1 MTSPNTLGSGQNPP
15 ASSGTSPLQAAPTG
29 TPGNGATPPQTAPT
43 APAEFRFPDSPEI
56 PVWARGKTH
65 LEALGQGDAAIR
77 GLQSFVQTG
86 QPPQQFQ
93 QQTTQPQYQ
102 QPPAQQPRPF
112 ANEEY
117 VSPAELQAYAPQAI
131 QQYIAPQLQQTQA
144 ALASMALEQVRRDN
158 AQIFQK
164 YAGEVNELLA
174 KVPVEQR
181 TVDNLRLITD
191 IVRGRHVE
199 ELASERA
206 SRLVAEMGT
215 TVRSNGGQGAGGF
228 QASDTNSSSVLQN
241 EKVPASWRA
250 MAERVGLNERTI
262 DDYLQANGMTREQFV
277 EQFNRG
283 GIVTEMSSTDKQSPL
298 ARARQGE

>member
-1 MTSPNTLGSGQNPP
+1 MTDP
-15 ASSGTSPLQAAPTG
+15 
-29 TPGNGATPPQTAPT
+29 
-43 APAEFRFPDSPEI
+43 R
-56 PVWARGKTH
+56 VWARGKTA
-65 LEALGQGDAAIR
+65 EEVLGLADTLNNTLDTYVR
-77 GLQSFVQTG
+77 TG
-86 QPPQQFQ
+86 QQQPSP
-93 QQTTQPQYQ
+93 QPQYQ
-102 QPPAQQPRPF
+102 QQPTQPQQQRPF

-117 VSPAELQAYAPQAI
+117 VSPAELQAYAPRAI
-131 QQYIAPQLQQTQA
+131 QEYVAPQLEEAIKLA
-144 ALASMALEQVRRDN
+144 ASANLDSVKRDN
-158 AQIFQK
+158 AAIFSK
-164 YAGEVNELLA
+164 YAPEVNELIA
-174 KVPVEQR
+174 TIPFPKR
-181 TVDNLRLITD
+181 TIDNLRLAID

-228 QASDTNSSSVLQN
+228 QAPDTNSSSVLQN